1 MNAQTPTR
9 PQPADLLSA
18 RALFRLGLFL
28 VLGAVAFFLRYSF
41 QQGWIGPVARVG
53 LATATGLGMI
63 VAGLQIS
70 ARRPAYGNV
79 LQGGG
84 AAVLYLTAFAAHQR
98 YELTDATG
106 AFLSLI
112 AISAGVVAMSLRQGS
127 QPLAVSGIAGALI
140 APVAIGGSIDVFPG
154 DTGYLLSVLGVASA
168 LYLAKAWSWLFAS
181 TAAGVG
187 AILTVDL
194 GRVVLFDDTSVGRAE
209 LLFGVIAL
217 WVIGWGVAVAGAHR
231 HRRTVETATVVPT
244 LATVTL
250 PLFAALG
257 TIVALGIDREEAAW
271 MVVTLGFAAVH
282 TVAFLVLRHLP
293 VTRATTAVQLVP
305 AALLSVAA
313 WVGGLEGAALLA
325 AVAAQAAVMVI
336 VGIRSNVAPLALTGH
351 VIAGVVSAAWVIV
364 TFAATD
370 ATFDTTDIWSGVV
383 VIIAGLLAFLLEGEE
398 EPHRTLAQV
407 YAALSLPA
415 VLAWAA
421 LSLGPL
427 PSGSGL
433 VTGVWAVIGVGL
445 IVRGRLSESMLVR
458 NLGIAVVL
466 LSVAKLL
473 LVDLVT
479 TSPLIRIGLFA
490 GIGLALLVVGY
501 WLGAD
506 EPEEADE
513 AVGSTTV
520 TN

>member
-1 MNAQTPTR
+1 MNAETPSR
-9 PQPADLLSA
+9 PQATELLSA

-70 ARRPAYGNV
+70 ARRPAYGHV

-112 AISAGVVAMSLRQGS
+112 AISAGVVALSLRQGS
-127 QPLAVSGIAGALI
+127 QPLAASGIAGSLI
-140 APVAIGGSIDVFPG
+140 APVAIGGNIDVFPG
-154 DTGYLLSVLGVASA
+154 DAGYLVAVLGVASA
-168 LYLAKAWSWLFAS
+168 LYLVKAWSWLFAS

-187 AILTVDL
+187 VILTVDL
-194 GRVVLFDDTSVGRAE
+194 GRVALFGDSSVGRAE
-209 LLFGVIAL
+209 LLFGVVAL
-217 WVIGWGVAVAGAHR
+217 WLIGWSVAITGGYR
-231 HRRTVETATVVPT
+231 HRRSVDSATVVPT
-244 LATVTL
+244 LATATL

-257 TIVALGIDREEAAW
+257 TIVVLDIQRQEPAW
-271 MVVTLGFAAVH
+271 MIVTLGLAAFH
-282 TVAFLVLRHLP
+282 IAAFLILSHIP
-293 VTRATTAVQLVP
+293 VTRTTTAVQLVP
-305 AALLSVAA
+305 AALLAVAA

-325 AVAAQAAVMVI
+325 AVAAQAAVMVV
-336 VGIRSNVAPLALTGH
+336 VGIRAKVAPLAFTGH

-370 ATFDTTDIWSGVV
+370 TAFDSTDVWTGVV
-383 VIIAGLLAFLLEGEE
+383 VLIAGLLAFLLEREE

-415 VLAWAA
+415 LLAWAA

-445 IVRGRLSESMLVR
+445 IVRGRLADSMLVR

-479 TSPLIRIGLFA
+479 TSPLIRVGLFA

-501 WLGAD
+501 WLGSD
-506 EPEEADE
+506 EPEEVAE
-513 AVGSTTV
+513 PATLSR
-520 TN
+520 